1 MKISLFKSSKNKPV
15 KAKLFLLK
23 PSDGT
28 MSPSIDFYFIPPKK
42 TSSSNINKNLDSLK
56 LNETQTSYSG
66 KSISKKHHSI
76 RPTEGISVVQPQDMN
91 R

>member
-1 MKISLFKSSKNKPV
+1 M

-28 MSPSIDFYFIPPKK
+28 MSPSIDFFFNPPKK
-42 TSSSNINKNLDSLK
+42 TSSSNINKNLDSLNI
-56 LNETQTSYSG
+56 NETKTSSSG
-66 KSISKKHHSI
+66 KNISKI